1 MSPIRELQDVT
12 RTFGE
17 GSALTH
23 ALRGVSLEVR
33 GGEAVAL
40 MGPSGC
46 GKTTLLNVMGLVVA
60 ASSGSVVI
68 DGRAIASRSE
78 RGRARLRNRT
88 FGYVRQDFALIDE
101 DTAGQN
107 VEIPL
112 LYGGRRLWRKA
123 RRDLAAASLER
134 ARLDVPLGRRVQTLS
149 GGERQRVAIA
159 RALVGSPRI
168 VLADEPTGALDS
180 ENARGIIDLLLSL
193 AAGGSAVV
201 IATHDEGLASRCGRV
216 LQMRDGAIVSP

>member
-1 MSPIRELQDVT
+1 MSPILELQDVT

-23 ALRGVSLEVR
+23 ALRGVSLDVR

-68 DGRAIASRSE
+68 DGRAISSHSD

-112 LYGGRRLWRKA
+112 LCGAAGSGA
-123 RRDLAAASLER
+123 RRAGTWLRQAFTVRGSTSRSGAACRRCREESANAWRSRVPSWARHASCSLTNRRARSTARTREESSTCCSHSPRAAA
-134 ARLDVPLGRRVQTLS
+134 LS
-149 GGERQRVAIA
+149 
-159 RALVGSPRI
+159 
-168 VLADEPTGALDS
+168 
-180 ENARGIIDLLLSL
+180 
-193 AAGGSAVV
+193 
-201 IATHDEGLASRCGRV
+201 
-216 LQMRDGAIVSP
+216 